1 MKQEEKSKI
10 SRNTI
15 IKASIS
21 AIGESEKAEIPL
33 NRICRENNISKG
45 KLYHYFSS
53 KQEVLYACI
62 NYSLSELTESINSF
76 QPALTDS
83 IFNNL
88 HNYYSQRIEYWMENP
103 NNFIVLQLALETL
116 SEEDSE
122 PINECRF
129 EYYTA
134 VKEKTLQ
141 IVQSETHKINIS
153 QEDLYLVMQ
162 TVYENMFM
170 FNMNKIVKA
179 VKQNDILLAK
189 KRQEA
194 LLSRYDNLIRVML
207 YGILVNP

>member
-1 MKQEEKSKI
+1 MKQEEKSKL
-10 SRNTI
+10 SKTAI

-21 AIGESEKAEIPL
+21 EIGKSGKAEIPL
-33 NRICRENNISKG
+33 NKICRENNISKG

-62 NYSLSELTESINSF
+62 NYSLTELAESINAF
-76 QPALTDS
+76 QPASTDS

-88 HNYYSQRIEYWMENP
+88 HNYYKQRIEYWMENP

-116 SEEDSE
+116 SEEDSV

-141 IVQSETHKINIS
+141 IVQSEAHKINIS
-153 QEDLYLVMQ
+153 QEDLYMVMQ

-170 FNMNKIVKA
+170 FNVSKIVKA
-179 VKQNDILLAK
+179 IKQNDILLAK